1 LFIFPAVLL
10 HVLQVLWV
18 AFLREA
24 TCLAQLPHSA
34 ASFALQVLSG
44 GRVPS
49 SIYGAEHLLRLFIK
63 LPELL
68 PQAGTTGD
76 QQLQLARRLEDV
88 LAYLQHNQQE
98 LFLPRDGYVSP
109 ASAW

>member
-1 LFIFPAVLL
+1 M
-10 HVLQVLWV
+10 
-18 AFLREA
+18 
-24 TCLAQLPHSA
+24 
-34 ASFALQVLSG
+34 LSG

-49 SIYGAEHLLRLFIK
+49 SIYGAEHFLRLFIK

-68 PQAGTTGD
+68 PQTGASAD

-98 LFLPRDGYVSP
+98 LFLQRDAYVSP
-109 ASAW
+109 AAAL